1 MVDNVGYVSTV
12 VVSASLSINIASV
25 STRGIELSSS
35 HLSVG
40 LYVSLSGKCIVAKW
54 LIVSRCRMGWWVG
67 SVEEEVEGGMGV
79 LDGVH
84 VHQGSEMVS
93 GGFSPHW
100 FQWRI
105 CLTEMCLTLA
115 WKFDSISIRRIYRWN
130 RQFIG
135 FL

>member
-54 LIVSRCRMGWWVG
+54 LIVSRCRMGW
-67 SVEEEVEGGMGV
+67 
-79 LDGVH
+79 
-84 VHQGSEMVS
+84 
-93 GGFSPHW
+93 
-100 FQWRI
+100 
-105 CLTEMCLTLA
+105 
-115 WKFDSISIRRIYRWN
+115 
-130 RQFIG
+130 
-135 FL
+135 